1 MPWLMT
7 STYLVCKE
15 RFCVALGDIGFIY
28 NRIKHKLSQSK
39 YSAEESTVGIEVSS
53 PTNWLPLPSSS
64 RGIKGVERWVKIEHD
79 MSSEYWF
86 WHVLHTHILKERK

>member
-15 RFCVALGDIGFIY
+15 RFCVALKDIGFTTHFNI
-28 NRIKHKLSQSK
+28 NSAKVNIA
-39 YSAEESTVGIEVSS
+39 SAEESTVGIEVSS

-64 RGIKGVERWVKIEHD
+64 RGRKGV
-79 MSSEYWF
+79 
-86 WHVLHTHILKERK
+86 RKMGKD